1 MNTPFGEVFLF
12 LTDLAWKSRI
22 TIPMLVTTVFLIMDI
37 RLQIEINI
45 QTGQAAADLD
55 DLDDDYDDD
64 DDDDDDSDDYISEGS
79 SDEDENANMYMGFE
93 QAVEREHN
101 QQDNNS
107 TANRWRR
114 SLGLS

>member
-12 LTDLAWKSRI
+12 LTDLAWKSRL
-22 TIPMLVTTVFLIMDI
+22 TIPMIVTTVFLILDI

-55 DLDDDYDDD
+55 DLDDYDDD
-64 DDDDDDSDDYISEGS
+64 DDDDDDDSADYISDGS
-79 SDEDENANMYMGFE
+79 SDEDENANMFTGF
-93 QAVEREHN
+93 AHERN

-107 TANRWRR
+107 TTNHWTR

>member
-1 MNTPFGEVFLF
+1 MNTQFGEVFLF

-64 DDDDDDSDDYISEGS
+64 DDDDDDSDDYTSEGS
-79 SDEDENANMYMGFE
+79 SDEDENANMFMEF
-93 QAVEREHN
+93 AREHN